1 LATVPTID
9 LIAAL
14 EATTLGNPTRIE
26 LAKRIFADALE
37 HADLD
42 AALTLAKLLDA
53 DPALDAAL
61 LPHFD
66 SALHSQPD
74 AVYRFVRA
82 RLAAGADER
91 WRFRLRQAALAA
103 LHIAITDADPD
114 TVLSWLTLI
123 AREPISYDLGEVLHH
138 GLLAA
143 QTRAGEDERLARGII
158 LIALKRDTA
167 ALNQLIADAAIR
179 AALPA
184 ELGALLCGGECDA
197 LAVLG
202 AFGSDIFLAALARAA
217 DEKRGAVFTI
227 PVLDQLWHFYSGGAG
242 GTLPAALQPAHIVT
256 LWVADASWL
265 PAPTFDHLLA
275 LALRDGRDT
284 LTTTLIRQIVITQD
298 SPMRLAGSL
307 RKSGIAPNAIVNL
320 LGKLTA
326 DAILAPG
333 DASRL
338 LELLI
343 ERMGWDASAQPLVH
357 LWGRL
362 NKGVN
367 GNVPDDEHLWLML
380 EYATSPAHADELA
393 ARVASRCLTTRI
405 ERLEDD
411 ERLIETIRRLWGYVE
426 ALPELRGELLDWWRR
441 TMLALPIARL
451 HTLGQSLSAHEPLED
466 ASAVIETI
474 QATRRLLGK
483 RTLAQFAGDVH
494 TTLALLQ
501 SLLDAF
507 DGENKRALRFD
518 PLTIRAELERQDAPL
533 SDQEYHIF
541 SSDLKDL
548 AHLIGVLG
556 DHRSKPNLIRREEEI
571 DRQIMQGDQEP
582 HGGVD
587 VLKWMSGYLDG
598 QQDEYDDDQG
608 EVIL

>member
-14 EATTLGNPTRIE
+14 EAATLGNPTRIE
-26 LAKRIFADALE
+26 LAKRIFADALD

-42 AALTLAKLLDA
+42 AALMLTKLLDA

-61 LPHFD
+61 LPAFD
-66 SALHSQPD
+66 SALHTQPD

-103 LHIAITDADPD
+103 LHIAITDADPE
-114 TVLSWLTLI
+114 TLLSWLTLI

-143 QTRAGEDERLARGII
+143 QTRAGEDEKLARGMV
-158 LIALKRDTA
+158 LIALKRDTD
-167 ALNQLIADAAIR
+167 ALDRLLADPVIR

-184 ELGALLCGGECDA
+184 ELSGLLYGGDCDA
-197 LAVLG
+197 LAALG
-202 AFGSDIFLAALARAA
+202 AFGSDVFLAALARAA
-217 DEKRGAVFTI
+217 DERRGSIYTL
-227 PVLDQLWHFYSGGAG
+227 PVVDQLWHFYTGGAG
-242 GTLPAALQPAHIVT
+242 GTLPAAFQPTHIVN
-256 LWVADASWL
+256 LWMADASWL
-265 PAPTFDHLLA
+265 PPPTFDHVLA
-275 LALRDGRDT
+275 LALRDERDALAT
-284 LTTTLIRQIVITQD
+284 ALIRQIVVTQD
-298 SPMRLAGSL
+298 APMRLAGSL
-307 RKSGIAPNAIVNL
+307 RKSGIAANAIVNL
-320 LGKLTA
+320 VGKLTT
-326 DAILAPG
+326 DAILATG

-343 ERMGWDASAQPLVH
+343 ERMGWDAGAQPLVH

-362 NKGVN
+362 NKGGN
-367 GNVPDDEHLWLML
+367 GGAPDDERLWLLL
-380 EYATSPAHADELA
+380 EYAANPEHDDELA
-393 ARVASRCLTTRI
+393 ARVAARCLTTRM

-411 ERLIETIRRLWGYVE
+411 AQLVPFMHRLWVVVE
-426 ALPELRGELLDWWRR
+426 DMPDLRDEITEWWRR

-451 HTLGQSLSAHEPLED
+451 HTLTQALAAHEPLED
-466 ASAVIETI
+466 ASAIIETI
-474 QATRRLLGK
+474 LAARRLLGK
-483 RTLAQFAGDVH
+483 RSLAQFAADAH

-501 SLLDAF
+501 SLLDSF
-507 DGENKRALRFD
+507 DGESKRAFRFD
-518 PLTIRAELERQDAPL
+518 PLTMRAELERPDTPL
-533 SDQEYHIF
+533 SDQERHIF

-556 DHRSKPNLIRREEEI
+556 DHRSKPNLIRREEEV

-598 QQDEYDDDQG
+598 LQDKRDN